1 MLSTRASFIAASL
14 AALGTPALAA
24 GTPAPSTT
32 IRIGESADVDV
43 SSVIWQVQNGIFPR
57 LGITI
62 EGQRLNN
69 GSAVSAAVV
78 GGSLDIGASSIFGL
92 MLAHLRGVP
101 FVLQSVQAIYDANH
115 PAVAFVVAKDSP
127 VKTPAQLNGA
137 TISTAAIGDLFSIAI
152 SSWVDGSGGNS
163 KSLNFIELPVP
174 SAAPAIAAG
183 RVAGA
188 LLVEPFLQDAL
199 AHGQVRILGY
209 PYNSIAPRFGITY
222 YFCTQSYAQ
231 NNADAL
237 ARFRRGLAQ
246 QVTYALGHKSEIY
259 ALAAK
264 VSGADLATVQHIPFV
279 VTSGIDVRM
288 IQPVIDYAAR
298 YKFIPKSFPAA
309 ELIDPNALS

>member
-1 MLSTRASFIAASL
+1 MLTRAPFIAGAL
-14 AALGTPALAA
+14 AALGTPA
-24 GTPAPSTT
+24 GTPAPPTT
-32 IRIGESADVDV
+32 IRVGESADVDI

-101 FVLQSVQAIYDANH
+101 FVLESVQAMYDAKN

-127 VKTPAQLNGA
+127 LRSPAQLNGA
-137 TISTAAIGDLFSIAI
+137 TISTAAVGDLFSIAI
-152 SSWVDGSGGNS
+152 SAWVDESGGNA

-174 SAAPAIAAG
+174 AAAPAIAAG

-199 AHGQVRILGY
+199 ARGQVRILGY
-209 PYNSIAPRFGITY
+209 PYNNIAPRFGITY

-231 NNADAL
+231 NNVDVL

-246 QVTYALGHKSEIY
+246 QVTYAEQHKPELY

-264 VSGADLATVQHIPFV
+264 ISGADLETVRHIPFL

-309 ELIDPNALS
+309 ELIDPNALG